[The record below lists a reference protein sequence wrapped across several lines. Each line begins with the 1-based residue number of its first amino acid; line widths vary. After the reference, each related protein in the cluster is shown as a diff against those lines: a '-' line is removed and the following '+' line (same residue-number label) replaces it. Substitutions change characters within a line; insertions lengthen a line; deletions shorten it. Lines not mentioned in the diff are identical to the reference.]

1 MNSLGNKPMPPEL
14 IPFLAVCIFIVAM
27 LYASV
32 GHGGASGYLATMALF
47 SLHPE
52 ALKPTALLLNIVVA
66 GAGAWLYCRAGQFS
80 WRAFW
85 PFVVTS
91 IPASFLGGSFSLP
104 PHLYRPALGLVLL
117 FAAWR
122 LLVRRDR
129 GEIQPQAPQL
139 TTAMLVGA
147 GLGFA
152 SGLIGVGGGIFLSPL
167 MILLG
172 WARVRE
178 VSGIAALF
186 ILVNSISGLTGHL
199 SSLQYVPAYAPLLA
213 GVALAGGSI
222 GALCGSRH
230 LPVAMILKAMSLML
244 VMAGGK
250 MFLV

>member
-1 MNSLGNKPMPPEL
+1 MTPEL
-14 IPFLAVCIFIVAM
+14 IPFLAVSIFVVAS
-27 LYASV
+27 LYAGV
-32 GHGGASGYLATMALF
+32 GHGGASGYLAIMALF
-47 SLHPE
+47 SLQPE
-52 ALKPTALLLNIVVA
+52 TLKPTALILNIVVA
-66 GAGAWLYCRAGQFS
+66 GVGTYLYCSAGQFS

-91 IPASFLGGSFSLP
+91 IPASFMGGYFSLP
-104 PHLYRPALGLVLL
+104 PEFYRPALGMVLF

-122 LLVRRDR
+122 LFVRKDR
-129 GEIQPQAPQL
+129 KDDLAAPPAVFV
-139 TTAMLVGA
+139 AMTVGA
-147 GLGFA
+147 VLGFA

-186 ILVNSISGLTGHL
+186 ILVNSVSGLLGHL
-199 SSLQYVPAYAPLLA
+199 SSLQHVPDYAPLLA
-213 GVALAGGSI
+213 GVALLGGTI

-230 LPVAMILKAMSLML
+230 LPVRTILKAMSLML

-250 MFLV
+250 MFLI

>member
-1 MNSLGNKPMPPEL
+1 MTPEM

-32 GHGGASGYLATMALF
+32 GHGGASGYLAVMALF

-66 GAGAWLYCRAGQFS
+66 GVGAYLYCSARQFS
-80 WRAFW
+80 WRVFW
-85 PFVVTS
+85 PFVITS
-91 IPASFLGGSFSLP
+91 IPASFLGGTFSLP
-104 PHLYRPALGLVLL
+104 PEIYRPALGMVLL

-122 LLVRRDR
+122 LFVRKD
-129 GEIQPQAPQL
+129 QVDYATQAPAR

-147 GLGFA
+147 VLGFV

-167 MILLG
+167 MILLR

-186 ILVNSISGLTGHL
+186 ILVNSISGLLGHM
-199 SSLQYVPAYAPLLA
+199 SSLHHLPDYASLLA
-213 GVALAGGSI
+213 GMALIGGSI

-230 LPVAMILKAMSLML
+230 LPVATILKAMSIML
-244 VMAGGK
+244 VLAGGK
-250 MFLV
+250 MFLI